1 MDKIFWIVMVVIA
14 GAFLP
19 MQGSMN
25 SKLAKA
31 GENPVYASMI
41 SFTIGV
47 LALVAYILL
56 TSQNVSWKGLKD
68 APSYSWLGGVLGAF
82 YVTVIVFAFPKIG
95 PGLTFGLV
103 VAGQLITSMVMEH
116 FQMKVLKL
124 QIHLIPIQYVLQC
137 MEYQKIQSSIQTKYQ

>member
-47 LALVAYILL
+47 LALVTYILL

-116 FQMKVLKL
+116 FQIMGTPHQPISLGRIVGVL
-124 QIHLIPIQYVLQC
+124 LIIAGVVAV
-137 MEYQKIQSSIQTKYQ
+137 KKF

>member
-1 MDKIFWIVMVVIA
+1 MAVIA

-47 LALVAYILL
+47 LALVTYILL

-82 YVTVIVFAFPKIG
+82 YVTVIIFAFPKIG

-103 VAGQLITSMVMEH
+103 VAGQLITSIVMEH
-116 FQMKVLKL
+116 FQIMGTPHQPISLGRIVGVL
-124 QIHLIPIQYVLQC
+124 LIIIGVVAV
-137 MEYQKIQSSIQTKYQ
+137 KKF

>member
-1 MDKIFWIVMVVIA
+1 MDKIFWIVMAVIA

-25 SKLAKA
+25 SRLAKA

-47 LALVAYILL
+47 LALVTYILL

-82 YVTVIVFAFPKIG
+82 YVTVIIFAFPKIG

-116 FQMKVLKL
+116 FQIIGTPHQPISLGRIVGIL
-124 QIHLIPIQYVLQC
+124 LIIAGVVAV
-137 MEYQKIQSSIQTKYQ
+137 KKF

>member
-1 MDKIFWIVMVVIA
+1 MVVIA

-47 LALVAYILL
+47 LALVVYILL

-68 APSYSWLGGVLGAF
+68 APSYSWVGGVLGAF

-116 FQMKVLKL
+116 FQIMGTPHQPISLGRIVGVL
-124 QIHLIPIQYVLQC
+124 LIIIGVVAV
-137 MEYQKIQSSIQTKYQ
+137 KKF

>member
-1 MDKIFWIVMVVIA
+1 MVVIA

-116 FQMKVLKL
+116 FQIMGTPHQPISLGRIVGVL
-124 QIHLIPIQYVLQC
+124 LIIIGVVAVKNFRIL
-137 MEYQKIQSSIQTKYQ
+137 

>member
-1 MDKIFWIVMVVIA
+1 MVVIA

-116 FQMKVLKL
+116 FQIMGTPHQPISLGRIVGVL
-124 QIHLIPIQYVLQC
+124 LIIIGVVAV
-137 MEYQKIQSSIQTKYQ
+137 KKF

>member
-1 MDKIFWIVMVVIA
+1 MDKIFWIVMAVIA

-56 TSQNVSWKGLKD
+56 TSQNVSWKGFKD
-68 APSYSWLGGVLGAF
+68 VPYYSWLGGVLGAF

-103 VAGQLITSMVMEH
+103 VAGQLITSIVMEH
-116 FQMKVLKL
+116 FQIMGTPHQPISFGRIVGVL
-124 QIHLIPIQYVLQC
+124 LIIIGVVAV
-137 MEYQKIQSSIQTKYQ
+137 KKF

>member
-1 MDKIFWIVMVVIA
+1 MVVIA

-47 LALVAYILL
+47 LALVTYILL

-116 FQMKVLKL
+116 FQIMGTPHQPISLGRIVGVL
-124 QIHLIPIQYVLQC
+124 LIIIGVVAV
-137 MEYQKIQSSIQTKYQ
+137 KKF

>member
-1 MDKIFWIVMVVIA
+1 MAVIA

-47 LALVAYILL
+47 LALVTYILL

-103 VAGQLITSMVMEH
+103 VAGQLITSIVMEH
-116 FQMKVLKL
+116 FQIMGTPHQPISLGRIVGVL
-124 QIHLIPIQYVLQC
+124 LIIIGVVAV
-137 MEYQKIQSSIQTKYQ
+137 KKF

>member
-1 MDKIFWIVMVVIA
+1 MDKIFWIVMAVIA

-116 FQMKVLKL
+116 FQIMGTPHQPISLGRIVGVL
-124 QIHLIPIQYVLQC
+124 LIIIGVVAV
-137 MEYQKIQSSIQTKYQ
+137 KKF

>member
-116 FQMKVLKL
+116 FQIMGTPHQSISLGRIVGVL
-124 QIHLIPIQYVLQC
+124 LIIIGVVAV
-137 MEYQKIQSSIQTKYQ
+137 KKF

>member
-47 LALVAYILL
+47 LALVTYILL

-82 YVTVIVFAFPKIG
+82 YVTVIIFAFPKIG

-116 FQMKVLKL
+116 FQIMGTPHQPISLGRIVGVL
-124 QIHLIPIQYVLQC
+124 LIIIGVVAV
-137 MEYQKIQSSIQTKYQ
+137 KKF

>member
-1 MDKIFWIVMVVIA
+1 MDKIFWIVMAVIA

-116 FQMKVLKL
+116 FQIMGTPHQPISLGRIIGIL
-124 QIHLIPIQYVLQC
+124 LIIAGVVAV
-137 MEYQKIQSSIQTKYQ
+137 KKF

>member
-47 LALVAYILL
+47 LALVVYILL

-103 VAGQLITSMVMEH
+103 VAGQLITSIVMEH
-116 FQMKVLKL
+116 FQIMGTPHQPISLGRIVGVL
-124 QIHLIPIQYVLQC
+124 LIIIGVVAV
-137 MEYQKIQSSIQTKYQ
+137 KKF

>member
-95 PGLTFGLV
+95 QDLPLD
-103 VAGQLITSMVMEH
+103 
-116 FQMKVLKL
+116 
-124 QIHLIPIQYVLQC
+124 
-137 MEYQKIQSSIQTKYQ
+137 

>member
-103 VAGQLITSMVMEH
+103 VAGQLITSIVMEH
-116 FQMKVLKL
+116 FQIMGTPHQPISLGRIVGVL
-124 QIHLIPIQYVLQC
+124 LIIIGVVAV
-137 MEYQKIQSSIQTKYQ
+137 KKF

>member
-1 MDKIFWIVMVVIA
+1 MVVIA

-47 LALVAYILL
+47 LALVTYILL

-103 VAGQLITSMVMEH
+103 VAGQLITSIVMEH
-116 FQMKVLKL
+116 FQIMGTPHQPISLGRIVGVL
-124 QIHLIPIQYVLQC
+124 LIIIGVVAV
-137 MEYQKIQSSIQTKYQ
+137 KKF

>member
-1 MDKIFWIVMVVIA
+1 MDKIFWIVMAVIA

-103 VAGQLITSMVMEH
+103 VAGQLITSIVMEH
-116 FQMKVLKL
+116 FQIMDTPHQPISLGRIVGVL
-124 QIHLIPIQYVLQC
+124 LIIIGVVAV
-137 MEYQKIQSSIQTKYQ
+137 KKF

>member
-116 FQMKVLKL
+116 FQIMGIPHQPISFGRIVGVL
-124 QIHLIPIQYVLQC
+124 LIIIGVVAV
-137 MEYQKIQSSIQTKYQ
+137 KKF

>member
-116 FQMKVLKL
+116 FQIMGTPHQPISLGRIVGVL
-124 QIHLIPIQYVLQC
+124 LIIVGVVAV
-137 MEYQKIQSSIQTKYQ
+137 KKF